1 MGFTMGAF
9 RLLLE
14 TVPMHLSLLRSC
26 AVATLSAGLLAPI
39 AGAQIVT
46 VPERTDWSAPAAA
59 WWSHVQYLAD
69 DQLEGR
75 KAGTPGYEKAVAY
88 VEQQFKSI
96 GLKPAG
102 TQGYQQP
109 VALIP
114 TTVDQAKSS
123 IALHG
128 ANGSV
133 PFELGKEMTLSPHV
147 DGGGPVS
154 APLMF
159 IGYGLRIPQKHMDDL
174 PGTDLKGKIAVFIN
188 AAPEHLQGPQRA
200 YARGAD
206 QRWKQLHAAGAVGMI
221 SLTPPRAVPGTEK
234 LTPAQ
239 QQAAQPQRAQGPSLL
254 FADPELDTLKGLRVS
269 AAATP
274 AGLDKLLEGTGH
286 TAQAL
291 RALADA
297 GKPLPHFEIP
307 GILEAQTVVTKGAEI
322 HASNVVGVLEG
333 SDPRLKKEYVV
344 VSAHLDHLGI
354 GREINGDK
362 LYNGAMDNASGVA
375 SVIECAK
382 ILAAQPR
389 PKRSLLF
396 IALTGEELGEL
407 GSQYFATKPTVPKS
421 AIVADLNMDMYLP
434 LFPLRFIEVQGMGE
448 STLGN
453 DARAAF
459 QVNDVEVQYD
469 KQPDENRF
477 VRSDQVNFVKQG
489 IPALAFKF
497 GWTPDS
503 PEMKTFNDWVA
514 TRYHKPSDDL
524 SQPVDKVAAAQF
536 TSILAQL
543 MLRVANGPRPVWYP
557 ESSFALAQAK

>member
-1 MGFTMGAF
+1 MSS
-9 RLLLE
+9 RLSRVRATALFAAALL
-14 TVPMHLSLLRSC
+14 TSF
-26 AVATLSAGLLAPI
+26 
-39 AGAQIVT
+39 AGAQIT
-46 VPERTDWSAPAAA
+46 PVPERTDWSAPAAA
-59 WWSHVQYLAD
+59 WWSHVQFLAD
-69 DQLEGR
+69 DRLEGR
-75 KAGTPGYEKAVAY
+75 KTGTPGYEKAVAY
-88 VEQQFKSI
+88 VEEQFRSI

-102 TQGYQQP
+102 TERYQQP

-114 TTVDQAKSS
+114 TSIDMGKSGISLHSPSGTVSFD
-123 IALHG
+123 
-128 ANGSV
+128 
-133 PFELGKEMTLSPHV
+133 LGKEMILSPHI
-147 DGGGPVS
+147 DGNGPVS
-154 APLMF
+154 APLIF
-159 IGYGLRIPQKHMDDL
+159 IGYGLRVPQKHVDEFA
-174 PGTDLKGKIAVFIN
+174 GSDLKGKIAVFYN
-188 AAPEHLQGPQRA
+188 AAPDRLQGPQRA
-200 YARGAD
+200 YARGLD
-206 QRWKQLHAAGAVGMI
+206 QRWKQLRAAGVVGVI
-221 SLTPPRAVPGTEK
+221 SITPPRVVPGTEK
-234 LTPAQ
+234 MTAAQ
-239 QQAAQPQRAQGPSLL
+239 QQAAQPQRAQGPQLL
-254 FADPELDTLKGLRVS
+254 FADADLDSLKGLRVS
-269 AAATP
+269 ASASP
-274 AGLDKLLEGTGH
+274 AGFDKLLAGTGH
-286 TAQAL
+286 TAQEIK
-291 RALADA
+291 ALADA

-307 GILEAQTVVTKGAEI
+307 GTLEAQTVVTKGAEI
-322 HASNVVGVLEG
+322 HASNVIGMLEG

-354 GREINGDK
+354 GREINGDN

-407 GSQYFATKPTVPKS
+407 GSQYFSTNPTVPKS

-453 DARAAF
+453 DARAVF
-459 QVNDVEVQYD
+459 QLNDVEVQYD

-524 SQPVDKVAAAQF
+524 NQPVDKVAAAQF
-536 TSILAQL
+536 TVILAQL
-543 MLRVANGPRPVWYP
+543 MTRVANGPRPEWYP
-557 ESSFALAQAK
+557 ESSFALASTK